1 MSATKILAN
10 AAVVDGVVSVPT
22 DEVDR
27 ALQAMPTKGRKTRV
41 KRDRDPKEPK
51 RPMNAFFLWKG
62 SEVEAILAELK
73 TKNPDAKYTDA
84 SKEAGARWKE
94 MTDDEKAPFVADA
107 AKLKEVYDEAKAEW
121 AKTQPEKPK
130 KVASKEKYDV
140 DEMPDAPEGWSGAFQ
155 MKYLYRKVKG
165 ADGKPVRIQKN
176 FQNAVDLANEILAA
190 WAAAKESDEMPDHWS
205 ADTAPCAGIT
215 KTGTG
220 YDLRLGPDLMSTAEK
235 DSKGGLASWMVGE
248 HSDTV
253 TTPPVQD
260 EPVKTPDAPKKKRGR
275 KAKAKSA
282 TPPAAETTPPPAA
295 ETTPPPAAEE
305 KPKSATPPAAEE
317 KPKKKAY
324 KVKAK
329 KAEEPKGVNVDDC
342 EVIGDPRFED
352 DEDAELLLH
361 EETEKVYS
369 KDDLIN
375 PVGYVNNDTEDL
387 IFY

>member
-1 MSATKILAN
+1 MSATDILAN

-41 KRDRDPKEPK
+41 KRERDPNEPK

-73 TKNPDAKYTDA
+73 SENADAKYTDA

-94 MTDDEKAPFVADA
+94 MTDEEKAPFVAEA
-107 AKLKEVYDEAKAEW
+107 AKLKEAYEEAKAEW
-121 AKTQPEKPK
+121 EKTQPEKPK

-140 DEMPDAPEGWSGAFQ
+140 DEMPDAPEGWSGPFQ

-165 ADGKPVRIQKN
+165 VDGKPVRIQKS
-176 FQNAVDLANEILAA
+176 FQNAVDLATEILAA
-190 WAAAKESDEMPDHWS
+190 WTAAKESDEMPDHWS

-220 YDLRLGPDLMSTAEK
+220 YDLRLGPDLMTTAEK
-235 DSKGGLASWMVGE
+235 DAKGGLASWMVGE
-248 HSDTV
+248 HSDV
-253 TTPPVQD
+253 VSTPPVQ
-260 EPVKTPDAPKKKRGR
+260 EEQAKTPDAPKKKRGR
-275 KAKAKSA
+275 KPKAKSA
-282 TPPAAETTPPPAA
+282 TPPAAETTTPPAA
-295 ETTPPPAAEE
+295 ETT
-305 KPKSATPPAAEE
+305 TPPAAEE

-361 EETEKVYS
+361 EESEKVYS
-369 KDDLIN
+369 KDDLVN
-375 PVGYVNNDTEDL
+375 PIGYVNNETEDL